1 MIVNRLKREDQS
13 NTYDYEIPAPKKPA
27 KDKGPAK
34 LRLIRNYEDSTDE
47 KLVDLFVQENDEQ
60 AFNEIFN
67 RYYEKIKR
75 FALKKLNNA
84 EEAEDIAQEVYSK
97 LLSSL
102 KNFRGESKFSTWL
115 YIVSLNT
122 IRMKQRKQ
130 MKDKRTLSI
139 DDDDFKDLIN
149 NISCINDKNNGL
161 SNQEQD
167 YTNKKLLQNVYTA
180 LEQIPEKYSEA
191 FILRDI
197 KELSNEEAAQNLG
210 ISLTAVKSRVYRAR
224 QQLKVRLNSC
234 K

>member
-1 MIVNRLKREDQS
+1 MIVNRLKREDQT
-13 NTYDYEIPAPKKPA
+13 NTYNYDITTSKKLA
-27 KDKGPAK
+27 ISKSPAK

-75 FALKKLNNA
+75 YALKKLNNV
-84 EEAEDIAQEVYSK
+84 EEAEDIAQDVYSK
-97 LLSSL
+97 LLYSL
-102 KNFRGESKFSTWL
+102 KNFRGDSKFSTWL

-149 NISCINDKNNGL
+149 NISGINDKSDGL
-161 SNQEQD
+161 INQELD
-167 YTNKKLLQNVYTA
+167 YTNKRFLENVYGA
-180 LEQIPEKYSEA
+180 LELLPKKYSEA

-197 KELSNEEAAQNLG
+197 KQLSNEEAANNLG
-210 ISLTAVKSRVYRAR
+210 ISLTAVKSRVHRAR
-224 QQLKVRLNSC
+224 QQLKTRLSHS
-234 K
+234 